1 MIMII
6 MCHHPGP
13 TRMIPTV
20 AAASWPDRAIPFP
33 AARRPPNKG
42 KPLWVSYR
50 RREEGEIHL
59 SPGKFIYYYLSLSF
73 LPQAEQEQAAVGQL
87 PPAAPVAARRAR
99 LRRAGGAVH
108 ISQYYTRYIYCV

>member
-1 MIMII
+1 MII

-50 RREEGEIHL
+50 RQLLWQHGVPVYGGLEVRCTYHSIIHN
-59 SPGKFIYYYLSLSF
+59 I
-73 LPQAEQEQAAVGQL
+73 
-87 PPAAPVAARRAR
+87 
-99 LRRAGGAVH
+99 
-108 ISQYYTRYIYCV
+108 YIYNI